1 MSLEVPE
8 PQLRPDEM
16 VARAVALRQHLRD
29 DQAKT
34 EARSRYSE
42 ETHALFTEAG
52 FYRMLQPRMFGGY
65 EFEPQ
70 TFYRTIIEIARGCP
84 STGWMLCLGSGHA
97 LQVGSSFTLETQAQ
111 IFGPDGHFLARL
123 SVGTSPGSRR
133 RDRSMAATGSAAS
146 GGTRRG

>member
-1 MSLEVPE
+1 MSLAVPE
-8 PQLRPDEM
+8 PHLRPDQM

-42 ETHALFTEAG
+42 ETHTLFTEAG

-97 LQVGSSFTLETQAQ
+97 LQVAR
-111 IFGPDGHFLARL
+111 FGQLRVRAFERNPTWCCFSCWREISDGAN
-123 SVGTSPGSRR
+123 
-133 RDRSMAATGSAAS
+133 
-146 GGTRRG
+146 

>member
-1 MSLEVPE
+1 MSLDVPE
-8 PQLRPDEM
+8 PQLRPDEI
-16 VARAVALRQHLRD
+16 VARAVALRPHLRD

-42 ETHALFTEAG
+42 DTHALFPDAG

-84 STGWMLCLGSGHA
+84 STGWGLCLGSGHA
-97 LQVGSSFTLETQAQ
+97 LQVGSSFAQHAQAD
-111 IFGPDGHFLARL
+111 IFGPDGHFLAPL
-123 SVGTSPGSRR
+123 SVGNFP
-133 RDRSMAATGSAAS
+133 
-146 GGTRRG
+146 GTRSVQPVEDGYRVNGK